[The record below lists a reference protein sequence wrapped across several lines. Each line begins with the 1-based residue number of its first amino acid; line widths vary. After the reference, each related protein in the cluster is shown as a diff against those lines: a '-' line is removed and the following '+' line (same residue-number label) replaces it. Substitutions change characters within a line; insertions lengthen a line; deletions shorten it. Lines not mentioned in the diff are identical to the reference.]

1 LDSLKIKISI
11 FILFIR
17 FNHSTC
23 NARPIRPHKIK
34 GVAHYYKLR
43 AVGGQIV
50 LTNVFYRFNVSQC
63 TCRRWITTIINLHT
77 PPSGPPPKCPLM
89 PILIINKKI
98 TLTTLRVLQKI
109 INNKISFIRNKIS
122 RNKPKNHMTYLSQR
136 SCII

>member
-98 TLTTLRVLQKI
+98 KHKQE
-109 INNKISFIRNKIS
+109 NNTHNPKSS
-122 RNKPKNHMTYLSQR
+122 TKNHQQQNKLHKKQNKSKQTKKSYDLP
-136 SCII
+136 

>member
-77 PPSGPPPKCPLM
+77 PPSGPQPKGPLM
-89 PILIINKKI
+89 LILIINKKI
-98 TLTTLRVLQKI
+98 KHKQQ
-109 INNKISFIRNKIS
+109 NNTHNPKSS
-122 RNKPKNHMTYLSQR
+122 TKNHQQQNKLHKKQNKSKQTKKSYDLP
-136 SCII
+136 